1 MRCPFC
7 REEDS
12 RVVDSRTSEEGSAIR
27 RRREC
32 LSCGR
37 RFTTSETAQLNVVKR
52 SGA

>member
-32 LSCGR
+32 LALADVSR
-37 RFTTSETAQLNVVKR
+37 RRKR
-52 SGA
+52 PS